1 MKVAFDTSV
10 IIAGTHDNHPHHHR
24 AIVWID
30 AVLEQ
35 RVTGLLTWHALAEIW
50 SVLTRLPAPLR
61 LSPAQAM
68 HVVRRVQ
75 GVFELHQLE
84 PSVYSEALQRCT
96 DRGFFSGVVFDA
108 LHLVGAEHAGAE
120 AIVTFN
126 GADFSSVGNPHLAT
140 HHHPAGPAGR
150 CPLRK
155 STSS

>member
-1 MKVAFDTSV
+1 MKVAFDSSV

-50 SVLTRLPAPLR
+50 SVLTRLPAPSR
-61 LSPAQAM
+61 LSPAQAIR
-68 HVVRRVQ
+68 VVRRVQ
-75 GVFELHQLE
+75 GVFQLHQLE
-84 PSVYSEALQRCT
+84 PSAYNEALQRCT

-126 GADFSSVGNPHLAT
+126 GADFLRLAI
-140 HHHPAGPAGR
+140 P
-150 CPLRK
+150 
-155 STSS
+155 TSPRIIIPPDPPDVAL